1 MGGSALYLPSWLVTR
16 DLPHAH
22 HQPSDKKG
30 AAGGGVLTKLYGM
43 LDLSDASSEAELA
56 RKLMEEEKLEQRVER
71 KKTRHTWASSLE
83 G

>member
-1 MGGSALYLPSWLVTR
+1 M
-16 DLPHAH
+16 
-22 HQPSDKKG
+22 
-30 AAGGGVLTKLYGM
+30 LTKLYGM